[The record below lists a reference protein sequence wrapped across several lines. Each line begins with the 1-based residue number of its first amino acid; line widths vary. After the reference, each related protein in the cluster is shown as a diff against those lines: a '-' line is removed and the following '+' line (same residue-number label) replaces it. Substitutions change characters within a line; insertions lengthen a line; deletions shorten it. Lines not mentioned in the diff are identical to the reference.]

1 MNEGLGELRVSQ
13 TLFYKGKRMKLENRY
28 TKKQMI
34 ENINECILKLY
45 ENESKKAMEQVLVLL
60 EQFQTMIE
68 NCNEDDN
75 LSEKRKGLSFL
86 HELLEQYKYGDIL
99 AIADCL
105 QKNAKQ
111 FIEEYYEINQK
122 ENSGLR
128 HEYI

>member
-1 MNEGLGELRVSQ
+1 
-13 TLFYKGKRMKLENRY
+13 MKLENRY

-75 LSEKRKGLSFL
+75 LSGKKKGTFFL
-86 HELLEQYKYGDIL
+86 HELLEQYKYGVYYNCRLFTKKCKTVYRRIL
-99 AIADCL
+99 RD
-105 QKNAKQ
+105 KS
-111 FIEEYYEINQK
+111 EGE
-122 ENSGLR
+122 
-128 HEYI
+128 

>member
-1 MNEGLGELRVSQ
+1 
-13 TLFYKGKRMKLENRY
+13 MKLENRY

-111 FIEEYYEINQK
+111 IIEEYYEINQK

-128 HEYI
+128 NEYS

>member
-1 MNEGLGELRVSQ
+1 
-13 TLFYKGKRMKLENRY
+13 MKLENRY

-75 LSEKRKGLSFL
+75 LSEKRK
-86 HELLEQYKYGDIL
+86 
-99 AIADCL
+99 
-105 QKNAKQ
+105 
-111 FIEEYYEINQK
+111 
-122 ENSGLR
+122 
-128 HEYI
+128 

>member
-1 MNEGLGELRVSQ
+1 
-13 TLFYKGKRMKLENRY
+13 MKLENRY

-45 ENESKKAMEQVLVLL
+45 ENESKKAK

>member
-1 MNEGLGELRVSQ
+1 
-13 TLFYKGKRMKLENRY
+13 MKLENRY
-28 TKKQMI
+28 TKKQML
-34 ENINECILKLY
+34 EDTNACILKLY
-45 ENESKKAMEQVLVLL
+45 ENESKRAMEQVLVLL
-60 EQFQTMIE
+60 EQFQAMIE
-68 NCNEDDN
+68 NCNEDGN

-111 FIEEYYEINQK
+111 FIDEYYEINQK

>member
-1 MNEGLGELRVSQ
+1 
-13 TLFYKGKRMKLENRY
+13 MKLENRY
-28 TKKQMI
+28 TKEQMI

-45 ENESKKAMEQVLVLL
+45 ENESKRAMEQVLILL

-75 LSEKRKGLSFL
+75 LSVKRKGLSFL
-86 HELLEQYKYGDIL
+86 QELLEQYKYGDIL

-105 QKNAKQ
+105 QKDAKQ
-111 FIEEYYEINQK
+111 FIEEYYGTNQK
-122 ENSGLR
+122 ENSGLG